1 MAKDSVFSSKRETAL
16 TGDQMLESL
25 IRTRNAQRQ
34 NTMAMV
40 EAYKHKDT
48 TPDFTAT
55 MESATKETERQLQ
68 QTSTLENMAYN
79 QGVKNI
85 GLARLGLRQRM
96 IAEGIEYLKGKVL
109 GEIIYEAYWLDDP
122 VKENAVEQIEET
134 IEEVLSYVEESFSG
148 SRVPDGKQSALLK
161 NLSVVIEETAKKA
174 ADRICEECEADDTIF
189 PDFTLTDAEES
200 DMDEKLVDLGKDELV
215 DLIKSKVAQV
225 VQDEKEKGMERAE
238 MFREIDQMS
247 ADTDPEA
254 DNSGETDEEL
264 TGAEESMLADIRSG
278 SITLEGAT
286 WDTLKVVF
294 SDNKKKAKTAYKTA
308 AKLVKSGRYSEAAKE
323 YETAKKIFNE
333 MLSDVKS
340 TDESTMGTVC
350 SFLLSGWLEHLFIAS
365 IGGPSSITSFTK
377 AACSALSATFGLMIP
392 WTIISMMQTNSENVK
407 KSKSSNSSND
417 YKVHAI
423 AALTANIEMCD
434 KMIGE
439 CKKKGKATHSLESV
453 IYTANEQHIINLLE
467 SGVDVALFDDPSWGE
482 FKAYVS
488 SMCKTI
494 RGMLN
499 MGSGAE
505 NYCHAK
511 CLIEELEGKLS
522 NVPETVPGDVKEFV
536 MAMVGTI
543 YTAVPADSV
552 IISRFGNPTGSPDLK
567 SSSPMVNFASISWTD
582 LFVNIKTNLSSV
594 KSYYEEQASG
604 GTITQ
609 NDINGSDCPV
619 SGRNSLAQLVA
630 TAQSRILTNN
640 IGGSLFEAMMI
651 GCISTSAKS
660 AMESSLNIGDEEVE
674 NAAMIE
680 SLLNYTI
687 LETLDTIGIYKFRT
701 NDINSLRRTFVQS
714 VSEGTSPFQKKTDKK
729 GLKTVRINTRKMKQ
743 KKDINGNRSTSD
755 KVAEM

>member
-1 MAKDSVFSSKRETAL
+1 MAKDSVFSTKRETAL

-48 TPDFTAT
+48 TPDFTTT

-79 QGVKNI
+79 QGAKNI
-85 GLARLGLRQRM
+85 GLARLGLKQRM
-96 IAEGIEYLKGKVL
+96 ITEGIEYLKGKVL

-148 SRVPDGKQSALLK
+148 SRVPDGKQSALLR

-174 ADRICEECEADDTIF
+174 ADRICEECEADDTVF

-254 DNSGETDEEL
+254 DGSDETDEEL

-308 AKLVKSGRYSEAAKE
+308 AKLVKSGKYNEAAKE
-323 YETAKKIFNE
+323 YETAKKIFSE
-333 MLSDVKS
+333 MLNDVKS

-392 WTIISMMQTNSENVK
+392 WTIVSMMQTNSENVK

-417 YKVHAI
+417 YKVHAPQ
-423 AALTANIEMCD
+423 
-434 KMIGE
+434 
-439 CKKKGKATHSLESV
+439 HSPLISKC
-453 IYTANEQHIINLLE
+453 A
-467 SGVDVALFDDPSWGE
+467 
-482 FKAYVS
+482 
-488 SMCKTI
+488 I
-494 RGMLN
+494 R
-499 MGSGAE
+499 
-505 NYCHAK
+505 
-511 CLIEELEGKLS
+511 
-522 NVPETVPGDVKEFV
+522 
-536 MAMVGTI
+536 
-543 YTAVPADSV
+543 
-552 IISRFGNPTGSPDLK
+552 
-567 SSSPMVNFASISWTD
+567 
-582 LFVNIKTNLSSV
+582 
-594 KSYYEEQASG
+594 
-604 GTITQ
+604 
-609 NDINGSDCPV
+609 
-619 SGRNSLAQLVA
+619 
-630 TAQSRILTNN
+630 
-640 IGGSLFEAMMI
+640 
-651 GCISTSAKS
+651 
-660 AMESSLNIGDEEVE
+660 
-674 NAAMIE
+674 
-680 SLLNYTI
+680 
-687 LETLDTIGIYKFRT
+687 
-701 NDINSLRRTFVQS
+701 
-714 VSEGTSPFQKKTDKK
+714 
-729 GLKTVRINTRKMKQ
+729 
-743 KKDINGNRSTSD
+743 
-755 KVAEM
+755 